1 MRIAVFKDKCIV
13 FSWVMILMLS
23 ISKRNIEIGKQ
34 QIYMYCTSVHVNH
47 FKSDAKLI
55 MGLDCKLHSQTGIE
69 VK

>member
-1 MRIAVFKDKCIV
+1 MRIAVFEDKCIV

-34 QIYMYCTSVHVNH
+34 QIYIGTSVHVNH